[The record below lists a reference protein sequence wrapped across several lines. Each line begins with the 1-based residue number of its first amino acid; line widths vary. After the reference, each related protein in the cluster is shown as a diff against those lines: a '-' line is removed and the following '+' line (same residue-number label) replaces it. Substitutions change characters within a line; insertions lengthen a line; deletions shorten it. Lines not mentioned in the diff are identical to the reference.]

1 MFPARLSFSTLP
13 EEPPLNDP
21 SILYQSLPEAAGSS
35 GRSYGYTPTF
45 RAPPLVLIKLSLASP
60 LCLEAIGA
68 WLQLDVIR
76 KYVVDRHERKKDHQY
91 RNAAEE
97 EKLDLEN
104 TLLKMKVMQEAIE
117 VAPQAG
123 LSEEEIE
130 EQARH
135 MLGGALRRLQSSANR
150 VGATEVR
157 VLDIETPSADKSIER
172 AELVHSGKTLTLGDG
187 QSQ

>member
-1 MFPARLSFSTLP
+1 
-13 EEPPLNDP
+13 
-21 SILYQSLPEAAGSS
+21 
-35 GRSYGYTPTF
+35 
-45 RAPPLVLIKLSLASP
+45 
-60 LCLEAIGA
+60 
-68 WLQLDVIR
+68 
-76 KYVVDRHERKKDHQY
+76 
-91 RNAAEE
+91 
-97 EKLDLEN
+97 
-104 TLLKMKVMQEAIE
+104 MKVMQEAIE

-172 AELVHSGKTLTLGDG
+172 AELVHSGKTLTLGDC